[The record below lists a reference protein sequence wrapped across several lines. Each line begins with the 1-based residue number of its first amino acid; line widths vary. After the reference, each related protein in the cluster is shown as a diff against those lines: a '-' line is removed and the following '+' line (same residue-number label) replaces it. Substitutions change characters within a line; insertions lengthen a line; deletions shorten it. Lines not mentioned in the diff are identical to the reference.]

1 MTIKYYQ
8 SKVSWQTFEQK
19 LCEDFFDSAIFWD
32 LSWPL
37 ALASSSCV
45 LAVSG
50 KFLAEYA
57 KRDSIIPLTGLPEV
71 AWWKWLKIMWTGEVR
86 NGEQRSFMS
95 KEYRFTF
102 NLWLDHHR
110 SKNICL
116 CRRTNH
122 VLWDSF
128 LNSVARKCEHLW
140 TIQTCEIYTS
150 RSPLGTGH
158 VRAEF

>member
-86 NGEQRSFMS
+86 NGEQKSFV
-95 KEYRFTF
+95 
-102 NLWLDHHR
+102 LLL
-110 SKNICL
+110 ICDWII
-116 CRRTNH
+116 TE
-122 VLWDSF
+122 VKIYVFVDEQITS
-128 LNSVARKCEHLW
+128 
-140 TIQTCEIYTS
+140 CEI
-150 RSPLGTGH
+150 L
-158 VRAEF
+158 F